1 MRLYRWL
8 SDFHGSERKIALAI
22 GNFDGFHVGHQAVIA
37 QMQAKAR
44 AHNLLSAVMIFEPQ
58 PLEFFGR
65 GQASAATAVSAAPA
79 AAASAPASASA
90 PAAASA
96 ADAVSART
104 AAVPAR
110 LFTIRDKLRIFRAAG
125 IDIVF
130 CMTFTRKFA
139 ALSDVEFVAMLERMQ
154 VKSVTVGSDFSFG
167 RGGAYHIAELEAA
180 CAARDIECS
189 AIGKVEAQGVRIS
202 STMLR
207 SLIVKGDFST
217 AAKFMGR
224 PYSIAG
230 RVVHGNAI
238 GRTIGFPTANI
249 NLNRLVCPLSGV
261 YAVKVACRYGHFDGV
276 ANVGHRPTI
285 TIPTLHSLLEVNI
298 FNFDADLYGQEI
310 EVTFVHKIRD
320 EVKFENL
327 NALIAQIS
335 ADKERAQYL
344 LSLEAQDLP

>member
-44 AHNLLSAVMIFEPQ
+44 AMNLLSAVMIFEPQ

-65 GQASAATAVSAAPA
+65 GKTQGDSASVESAANNN
-79 AAASAPASASA
+79 
-90 PAAASA
+90 
-96 ADAVSART
+96 
-104 AAVPAR
+104 VPAR

-154 VKSVTVGSDFSFG
+154 VASVTVGSDFSFG
-167 RGGAYHIAELEAA
+167 RGGAYHIAELKAA
-180 CAARDIECS
+180 CAARGMECS
-189 AIGKVEAQGVRIS
+189 AIGKVEEEGIRIS

-261 YAVKVACRYGHFDGV
+261 YAVKVACSYGHFEGV

-327 NALIAQIS
+327 DALIAQIS

-344 LSLEAQDLP
+344 LSLEAPILP